1 MSGFPRTPSSV
12 NSECVWSKKI
22 VFTGIVIISIYTK
35 NMFTWTLIS
44 TRSLFRLIDGQFYDG
59 VVKGKEKAQQQYTE
73 AVSRGQSAG
82 LVRYTGLL
90 IIVLPGLT
98 QVVWKLYFVKL
109 SSASFGKE
117 GKKETKNY
125 LLCLFLS
132 GISCQD
138 SGYINISS
146 LTGSPYWGHDLWF

>member
-1 MSGFPRTPSSV
+1 M
-12 NSECVWSKKI
+12 
-22 VFTGIVIISIYTK
+22 
-35 NMFTWTLIS
+35 
-44 TRSLFRLIDGQFYDG
+44 
-59 VVKGKEKAQQQYTE
+59 KGKEKAQQQYTE

-146 LTGSPYWGHDLWF
+146 LTGSPY